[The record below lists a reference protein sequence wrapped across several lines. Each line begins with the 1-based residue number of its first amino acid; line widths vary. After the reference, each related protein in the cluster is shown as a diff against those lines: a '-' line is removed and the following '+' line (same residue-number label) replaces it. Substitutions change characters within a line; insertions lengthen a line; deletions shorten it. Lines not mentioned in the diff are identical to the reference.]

1 MNKIKSCFT
10 FLLVSLV
17 CFCSA
22 QTSDNDKSKIDN
34 VLKNHD
40 DFIYGDV
47 TSSDKDRALQQAMD
61 MLMRD
66 VAAHFEGKDDD
77 NYTVVTGVVTQEV
90 TKVMVTRGDK
100 YRAFVYIDKAT
111 VDSVGT
117 VCTNEAKAL
126 EKTDADAGGAEEN
139 KVASAQPTPS
149 SHSASSPG
157 RVVYSTSK
165 SNDADVISGILA
177 LNTIQELGRYLP
189 EKQKSGDIIHYDNY
203 RSLPDP
209 AAYYL
214 VACDKGGK
222 IVAVLSPGRD
232 VRTNLK
238 TNQTDKADNYN
249 NYKIIGFR
257 LTK

>member
-1 MNKIKSCFT
+1 MNRIKSCFT

-17 CFCSA
+17 GFCSA
-22 QTSDNDKSKIDN
+22 QTPDNDRSRIDN
-34 VLKNHD
+34 VLKNHN

-47 TSSDKDRALQQAMD
+47 TASDKDNALQQAMN

-66 VAAHFEGKDDD
+66 VATHFEGKEDD

-90 TKVMVTRGDK
+90 TKVTVTRGDK

-111 VDSVGT
+111 VDSVGRNHTNAAATPTKPAVEPAKT
-117 VCTNEAKAL
+117 V
-126 EKTDADAGGAEEN
+126 EK
-139 KVASAQPTPS
+139 AQPSPTPVSAAPS
-149 SHSASSPG
+149 SG
-157 RVVYSTSK
+157 RVVYSTTK
-165 SNDADVISGILA
+165 SNEADIIAGILS
-177 LNTIQELGRYLP
+177 LGTIQELGRYLP

-203 RSLPDP
+203 RSLSDP

-214 VACDKGGK
+214 VVCDKSGK

>member
-1 MNKIKSCFT
+1 MNRIKSCFT
-10 FLLVSLV
+10 FFLVSLV
-17 CFCSA
+17 GLCSA
-22 QTSDNDKSKIDN
+22 QTPDNDRSRIDN
-34 VLKNHD
+34 VLKNHN

-47 TSSDKDRALQQAMD
+47 TASDKDNALQQAMD

-66 VAAHFEGKDDD
+66 VATHFEGKEDD

-90 TKVMVTRGDK
+90 TKVTVTRGDK

-111 VDSVGT
+111 VDSVGRNHTNAAATPTKPAVEPAKT
-117 VCTNEAKAL
+117 V
-126 EKTDADAGGAEEN
+126 EK
-139 KVASAQPTPS
+139 AQPSPTPVSAAPS
-149 SHSASSPG
+149 SG
-157 RVVYSTSK
+157 RVVYSTTK
-165 SNDADVISGILA
+165 SNEADIIAGILS
-177 LNTIQELGRYLP
+177 LGTIQELGRYLP

-203 RSLPDP
+203 RSLSDP

-214 VACDKGGK
+214 VVCDKSGK

>member
-1 MNKIKSCFT
+1 MNRIKSCFT
-10 FLLVSLV
+10 FFLVSLV
-17 CFCSA
+17 GLCSA
-22 QTSDNDKSKIDN
+22 QTPDNDRSRIDN
-34 VLKNHD
+34 VLKNHN

-47 TSSDKDRALQQAMD
+47 TASDKDNALQQAMD

-66 VAAHFEGKDDD
+66 VATHFEGKDDD
-77 NYTVVTGVVTQEV
+77 SYTVVTGVVTQEV
-90 TKVMVTRGDK
+90 TKVTVTRGDK

-111 VDSVGT
+111 VDSVGRNHTNSADTPTKPAVEPAKT
-117 VCTNEAKAL
+117 V
-126 EKTDADAGGAEEN
+126 EK
-139 KVASAQPTPS
+139 AQPAPTPVPATS
-149 SHSASSPG
+149 SSN

-165 SNDADVISGILA
+165 SNETDIIAGVLSLG
-177 LNTIQELGRYLP
+177 TIQELGRYLP
-189 EKQKSGDIIHYDNY
+189 EKQKSGDIIHYDSY
-203 RSLPDP
+203 RSLSDP

-214 VACDKGGK
+214 VVCDKSGK

>member
-1 MNKIKSCFT
+1 MNRIKSCFT

-17 CFCSA
+17 GFCSA
-22 QTSDNDKSKIDN
+22 QTPDNDRSRIDN
-34 VLKNHD
+34 VLKNHEA
-40 DFIYGDV
+40 FIYGDV
-47 TSSDKDRALQQAMD
+47 TSSDKDRALQQAMEI
-61 MLMRD
+61 LMQD
-66 VAAHFEGKDDD
+66 VAAYFEGKEDD

-90 TKVMVTRGDK
+90 TKVTVTRGDK

-111 VDSVGT
+111 VDSVGRNHTNAAATPTKPAVEPART
-117 VCTNEAKAL
+117 VGK
-126 EKTDADAGGAEEN
+126 
-139 KVASAQPTPS
+139 AQPAPTPVS
-149 SHSASSPG
+149 AASSSN
-157 RVVYSTSK
+157 RVVYSTAK
-165 SNDADVISGILA
+165 SNETDIIAGVLSLG
-177 LNTIQELGRYLP
+177 TIQELGRYLP
-189 EKQKSGDIIHYDNY
+189 ERQKSGDIIHYDSY
-203 RSLPDP
+203 RSLSDP

-214 VACDKGGK
+214 VVCDKSGK

>member
-1 MNKIKSCFT
+1 MNRIKSCFT

-17 CFCSA
+17 GLCSA
-22 QTSDNDKSKIDN
+22 QTPDNDRSRIDN
-34 VLKNHD
+34 VLKNHN

-47 TSSDKDRALQQAMD
+47 TASDKDNALQQAMD

-66 VAAHFEGKDDD
+66 VATHFEGKEDG

-90 TKVMVTRGDK
+90 TKVTVTRGDK

-111 VDSVGT
+111 VDSVG
-117 VCTNEAKAL
+117 KARTSVAPTPT
-126 EKTDADAGGAEEN
+126 KPAEEPA
-139 KVASAQPTPS
+139 KTVEKAQPAPTPVPATS
-149 SHSASSPG
+149 SSN

-165 SNDADVISGILA
+165 SNETDIIAGVLSLG
-177 LNTIQELGRYLP
+177 TIQELGRYLP
-189 EKQKSGDIIHYDNY
+189 EKQKSGDIIHYDSY
-203 RSLPDP
+203 RSLSDP

-214 VACDKGGK
+214 VVCDKSGK

>member
-1 MNKIKSCFT
+1 MNRIKSCFT

-17 CFCSA
+17 GFCSA
-22 QTSDNDKSKIDN
+22 QTPDNDRSRIDN
-34 VLKNHD
+34 VLKNHN

-47 TSSDKDRALQQAMD
+47 TASDKDNALQQAMD

-66 VAAHFEGKDDD
+66 VTTYFEGKEDG
-77 NYTVVTGVVTQEV
+77 NSTVVTGVVTQEV
-90 TKVMVTRGDK
+90 TKVTVTRGDK

-111 VDSVGT
+111 VDSVGRNRTNAAATPTKPVEEPVRT
-117 VCTNEAKAL
+117 V
-126 EKTDADAGGAEEN
+126 EK
-139 KVASAQPTPS
+139 AQPAPTPVS
-149 SHSASSPG
+149 AASSSN
-157 RVVYSTSK
+157 RVVYSTAK
-165 SNDADVISGILA
+165 SNETDIIAGVLSLG
-177 LNTIQELGRYLP
+177 TIQELGRYLP

-203 RSLPDP
+203 RSLSDP

-214 VACDKGGK
+214 VVCDKSGK